1 MALDIA
7 FYKVTE
13 DIAKRSGLILER
25 YRTKDMH
32 WILDNKDL
40 GRVRFTSD
48 EYIDG
53 LKGVTKIT
61 ESEAN
66 DLIAENDYKMGYEGL
81 YDNENQQQEQPAVG
95 GASEEVEQPEE
106 TPAEETPSESP
117 ENTDDNT
124 ESETI
129 ESGDVG
135 SIEDVLGNLTGGN
148 QQENSETEETEQQQ
162 NQEEE

>member
-48 EYIDG
+48 EYIYSD
-53 LKGVTKIT
+53 V
-61 ESEAN
+61 
-66 DLIAENDYKMGYEGL
+66 DL
-81 YDNENQQQEQPAVG
+81 
-95 GASEEVEQPEE
+95 S
-106 TPAEETPSESP
+106 PSEYLSP
-117 ENTDDNT
+117 M
-124 ESETI
+124 SFA
-129 ESGDVG
+129 
-135 SIEDVLGNLTGGN
+135 
-148 QQENSETEETEQQQ
+148 
-162 NQEEE
+162 